1 MKYIVYVLHCAHIP
15 IGVMKPR
22 VPFPAFPVDER
33 DNRRPAIR
41 RRVLCPTVTPD
52 WRLVTTCRNDLF
64 HYKNIK
70 LFQKK
75 IFSSTTKITA
85 LSK

>member
-15 IGVMKPR
+15 IGDHETTTYDYMKPR

-41 RRVLCPTVTPD
+41 RRVLCPSDDGNT
-52 WRLVTTCRNDLF
+52 RLTICYDL
-64 HYKNIK
+64 
-70 LFQKK
+70 
-75 IFSSTTKITA
+75 
-85 LSK
+85 